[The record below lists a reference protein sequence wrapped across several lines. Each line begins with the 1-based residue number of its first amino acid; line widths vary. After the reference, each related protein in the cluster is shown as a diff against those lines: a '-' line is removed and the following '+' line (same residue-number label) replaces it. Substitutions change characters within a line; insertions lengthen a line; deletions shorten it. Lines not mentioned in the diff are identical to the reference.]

1 MHIKSALRFYPFTH
15 LVGTPCLIPGTEW
28 VCRVYP
34 TLLRLSRGQ
43 EEIEHPLPLVGPVRP
58 FTIFQDL
65 EKGRVEVRG
74 KAESGFFRFFLL
86 AEESAIKL
94 ISLKGSLESKT
105 LATAEELPLP
115 PKERLS
121 LGINKQQD
129 WQMVLRRSDP
139 TEILPFW
146 LRLAAW
152 TPGRPHELNENRGTY
167 ALLQK
172 GEKTKQY
179 ALLKNAIEGC
189 FEGMLTP
196 RIDDGLLGL
205 ISFEKFPDDLSPL
218 PLLHLGAGL
227 IRSLFITFDEEEI
240 ALLPHLPPEFHA
252 GRFLHITTP
261 HGDTLSLEWSKKQLK
276 KVHLKA
282 ATTRILNWKFPRALS
297 SYRLRL
303 GRATRGERLSTK
315 EPLKIESGREYHLD
329 RFEK

>member
-1 MHIKSALRFYPFTH
+1 
-15 LVGTPCLIPGTEW
+15 
-28 VCRVYP
+28 
-34 TLLRLSRGQ
+34 LLRLSCGL
-43 EEIEHPLPLVGPVRP
+43 EEIEHPLPLIGPVRP

-74 KAESGFFRFFLL
+74 KADNGFFRFFLTV
-86 AEESAIKL
+86 EERQLKL
-94 ISLKGSLESKT
+94 ISLKGSLEPKI
-105 LATAEELPLP
+105 LAAAEELPLP

-129 WQMVLRRSDP
+129 WQMVLRRGDP

-152 TPGRPHELNENRGTY
+152 TPGRPLDLNETRGTY
-167 ALLQK
+167 ALLER

-196 RIDDGLLGL
+196 RIDDGYLGL
-205 ISFEKFPDDLSPL
+205 ISSEKFPDDLSPL

-227 IRSLFITFDEEEI
+227 IRSLFVAFEEEEI

-252 GRFLHITTP
+252 GRYLNITTP

-282 ATTRILNWKFPRALS
+282 GSTRTLNWKFPRALS

-303 GRATRGERLSTK
+303 GRATRGERISTK
-315 EPLKIESGREYHLD
+315 EPFNIESGREYHLD